1 MKDELNLDFLQ
12 TDDLD
17 ELLGGVTP
25 PKPVVV
31 VSPVAPVDDLA
42 DTDPAL
48 KDDLNVSR
56 TALRQQQELMMQLAA
71 TMAPE
76 VMMSEHP
83 KMVEAFAKLMAQITS
98 SAKALV
104 DVHKVTKDTKSAAT
118 VVKQTNQQ
126 INAEKVFIGTHGD
139 LMDKLGTRQ
148 EQQEKDIEGERVDYD
163 PEADRA
169 TS

>member
-1 MKDELNLDFLQ
+1 MNDHDFLF

-17 ELLGGVTP
+17 ELLGGETP

-31 VSPVAPVDDLA
+31 VSPVNPVLDLS

-56 TALRQQQELMMQLAA
+56 EALRNQQEIMMQLAKH
-71 TMAPE
+71 MAPE

-83 KMVEAFAKLMAQITS
+83 KMVEAFSKLMAQITS

-104 DVHKVTKDTKSAAT
+104 DVHKVTKETKTTT
-118 VVKQTNQQ
+118 VVKQHNQQ
-126 INAEKVFIGTHGD
+126 INAERVFIGTPSD
-139 LMDKLGTRQ
+139 LMDKIGTRQ
-148 EQQEKDIEGERVDYD
+148 DAQEKDIEGKRVDYD

>member
-1 MKDELNLDFLQ
+1 MKELDFLH

-17 ELLGGVTP
+17 ELLGGESP

-31 VSPVAPVDDLA
+31 ISPVNPVLDLS

-56 TALRQQQELMMQLAA
+56 TALRQQQEIMMQLA
-71 TMAPE
+71 TMMAPE
-76 VMMSEHP
+76 VAMAEHP
-83 KMVEAFAKLMAQITS
+83 KMVEAFTKLMAQITS

-104 DVHKVTKDTKSAAT
+104 EVHKVTKDTKTTT
-118 VVKQTNQQ
+118 VVKQHNQQ
-126 INAEKVFIGTHGD
+126 INAERVFIGTPGD
-139 LMDKLGTRQ
+139 LMDKIGTRQ
-148 EQQEKDIEGERVDYD
+148 DQQEKDVDGQRVDYD
-163 PEADRA
+163 PDADRA

>member
-1 MKDELNLDFLQ
+1 MKELDFLV

-17 ELLGGVTP
+17 ELLGGEAP

-31 VSPVAPVDDLA
+31 VSPVNPVMDLA

-48 KDDLNVSR
+48 RDDLNVSR
-56 TALRQQQELMMQLAA
+56 EALRNQQELMMQLAKH
-71 TMAPE
+71 MAPE

-104 DVHKVTKDTKSAAT
+104 DVHKTTKDTKSTAT
-118 VVKQTNQQ
+118 VIKQTNQQ
-126 INAEKVFIGTHGD
+126 INAEKVFIGTPGD

-148 EQQEKDIEGERVDYD
+148 DEQEKEIAGQRVDYD
-163 PEADRA
+163 PDADRA

>member
-1 MKDELNLDFLQ
+1 MNELDFLH

-17 ELLGGVTP
+17 SLLGGDAP

-31 VSPVAPVDDLA
+31 ISPVNPVLDLS

-48 KDDLNVSR
+48 RDDLNVSR

-71 TMAPE
+71 NMAPE
-76 VMMSEHP
+76 VMMAEHP
-83 KMVEAFAKLMAQITS
+83 KMVEAFAKLMAQITA

-104 DVHKVTKDTKSAAT
+104 DVHKVTKDTKAVAP
-118 VVKQTNQQ
+118 VVKQHNQQ
-126 INAEKVFIGTHGD
+126 INAEQVFIGTHGD
-139 LMDKLGTRQ
+139 LMDQMGSRQ
-148 EQQEKDIEGERVDYD
+148 DEQEREIEGQRVNYD

-169 TS
+169 SS

>member
-1 MKDELNLDFLQ
+1 MKELDFLA

-17 ELLGGVTP
+17 ELLGGETP

-31 VSPVAPVDDLA
+31 VSPVNPVLDLS

-48 KDDLNVSR
+48 KDDLNASR
-56 TALRQQQELMMQLAA
+56 TALRQQQEMMMQLA
-71 TMAPE
+71 TMMAPE
-76 VMMSEHP
+76 VAMAEHP
-83 KMVEAFAKLMAQITS
+83 KMIEAFAKLMAQITS

-104 DVHKVTKDTKSAAT
+104 DVHKVTKDTKAVPT

-126 INAEKVFIGTHGD
+126 INAEKVFIGTHSD
-139 LMDKLGTRQ
+139 LMDELGTRQ
-148 EQQEKDIEGERVDYD
+148 DEQEKEIEGQRVDYD

-169 TS
+169 SS

>member
-1 MKDELNLDFLQ
+1 MKDELNLDYLE

-31 VSPVAPVDDLA
+31 VTPVDPVADLS
-42 DTDPAL
+42 DMDPAL
-48 KDDLNVSR
+48 RDDLNASR
-56 TALRQQQELMMQLAA
+56 EALRNQQEIMMQLAMS
-71 TMAPE
+71 MAPE
-76 VMMSEHP
+76 VMMAEHP
-83 KMVEAFAKLMAQITS
+83 KMVEAFAKLMAQVTS

-104 DVHKVTKDTKSAAT
+104 DLHKVTKDTKTTTSVT
-118 VVKQTNQQ
+118 KQTNQQ
-126 INAEKVFIGTHGD
+126 INAENVFIGTHSD

-148 EQQEKDIEGERVDYD
+148 DQQEKEIEGGRVDYD

>member
-1 MKDELNLDFLQ
+1 MNDLDFLH

-17 ELLGGVTP
+17 ELLGGDTP

-31 VSPVAPVDDLA
+31 ISPVNPVLDLS

-48 KDDLNVSR
+48 RDDLNVSR
-56 TALRQQQELMMQLAA
+56 EALRNQQEIMMQLAKH
-71 TMAPE
+71 MAPE
-76 VMMSEHP
+76 VMMAEHP

-104 DVHKVTKDTKSAAT
+104 DVHKVTKDTKATT
-118 VVKQTNQQ
+118 VVKQHNQQ
-126 INAEKVFIGTHGD
+126 INAEKVFIGTPGD

-148 EQQEKDIEGERVDYD
+148 DEQEKEIEGQRVDYD
-163 PEADRA
+163 PDADRA

>member
-1 MKDELNLDFLQ
+1 MKELDFLD
-12 TDDLD
+12 TGDLD
-17 ELLGGVTP
+17 ELLGGEAP

-31 VSPVAPVDDLA
+31 VSPVAPVADLS

-56 TALRQQQELMMQLAA
+56 VALRNQQELMMQLAMH
-71 TMAPE
+71 MAPE

-104 DVHKVTKDTKSAAT
+104 DVHKVTKETKSTPT
-118 VVKQTNQQ
+118 VVQHNQQ
-126 INAEKVFIGTHGD
+126 INAEKVFIGTPGD
-139 LMDKLGTRQ
+139 LMDKIGTRQ
-148 EQQEKDIEGERVDYD
+148 DEQEKEIKGNRVDYD
-163 PEADRA
+163 PEKDRA
-169 TS
+169 SN